1 MRELFRREIPTLG
14 FASMQD
20 YILHEDSSL
29 AVLVTNDKEKVID
42 RLEKEERKITEIQ
55 VERNSYGLNDY
66 RIMTRERSL
75 NV

>member
-1 MRELFRREIPTLG
+1 MRELFRKEIPTLG

-42 RLEKEERKITEIQ
+42 RLEKEKREITKIQI
-55 VERNSYGLNDY
+55 ERNSYGLNDY
-66 RIMTRERSL
+66 RIITRERSL